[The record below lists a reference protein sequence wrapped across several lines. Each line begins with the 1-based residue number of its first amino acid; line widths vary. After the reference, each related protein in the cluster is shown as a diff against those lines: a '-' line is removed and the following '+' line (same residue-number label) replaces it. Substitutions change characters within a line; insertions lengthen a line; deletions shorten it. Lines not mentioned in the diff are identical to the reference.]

1 MLTAA
6 TDGHLERAEEN
17 EQEIRQQL
25 DLVQQVCSSGCHAH
39 LFPLMSLAGYVR
51 ELCVALYQTDYFLAP
66 STASTGI

>member
-17 EQEIRQQL
+17 EQEMRQQ
-25 DLVQQVCSSGCHAH
+25 LVQQVCSSACHAH
-39 LFPLMSLAGYVR
+39 LFPLISLAGYVR
-51 ELCVALYQTDYFLAP
+51 ELCVALYHTDYFLAP